1 MGVTGNITG
10 AKELSAKFGLM
21 KLAFDGPPLQKL
33 ALKSV
38 KVIADQA
45 KRNARR
51 GPTGLVVQNII
62 AIGGKKAFRYGAAAV
77 ARAKWKGTGAIF
89 EEWGTQERVFS
100 TMRIPL
106 GKLGGLASGRML
118 KSGKFGKGATMG
130 FGGFAFVRK
139 VAPMTGTRFFEHAV
153 EEKLSESAKIMEEGC
168 KEIIQEAIR

>member
-1 MGVTGNITG
+1 MSVTGSIMGV
-10 AKELSAKFGLM
+10 KELSGKFSAM
-21 KLAFDGPPLQKL
+21 KLAFDGAPLRRV

-51 GPTGLVVQNII
+51 GPTGLVIQNII

-89 EEWGTQERVFS
+89 EEWGTGERVFS

-106 GKLGGLASGRML
+106 GKLGGLATGRAL
-118 KSGKFGKGATMG
+118 KSGKFSKGSSMG
-130 FGGFAFVRK
+130 FGGFAFARS
-139 VAPMTGTRFFEHAV
+139 VAPMTGTKFFEHAV
-153 EEKLSESAKIMEEGC
+153 EEKLGESANIMEEGC
-168 KEIIQEAIR
+168 REIIQEVIR